1 MFYRAKL
8 LCTRIVLEIIMYKV
22 DDETA
27 ALILRYKE
35 SMNVEAAMIERARR
49 HMKGEVDWKLKMR
62 EYLAR
67 R

>member
-1 MFYRAKL
+1 
-8 LCTRIVLEIIMYKV
+8 MYKV

-27 ALILRYKE
+27 ALILRCKE